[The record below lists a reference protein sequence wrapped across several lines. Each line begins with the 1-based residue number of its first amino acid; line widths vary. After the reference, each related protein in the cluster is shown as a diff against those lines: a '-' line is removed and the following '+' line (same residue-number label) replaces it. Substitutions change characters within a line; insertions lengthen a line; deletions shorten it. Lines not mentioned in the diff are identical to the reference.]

1 MAFFISGGKKKKKNK
16 KQERHSHSR
25 DMPNFRR
32 NDTDKRKVIKDKKSI
47 LKTGVEVTTRKG
59 VKATLNQLEG
69 SEEAESALMTA
80 AVITSPVTKTA
91 KKTGKTVREQ
101 IKKRHIKETQVKS
114 IREKKKPDKKKIHS
128 DDSKKSESQVKE
140 RKIHYQNGG
149 VKSESNRTG
158 KDKPKSHK
166 NSGSSSKDKNVKKRK
181 LALVIEKLKSA
192 GTGISGKAGIE
203 DTGSGVGDVVKMIAV
218 KVGLLLLPIV
228 LGLLLIIGVAAII
241 ISLVVALIYNSPFS
255 IFFPPLESGDT
266 VMTVTSQYMA
276 EFNRDIN
283 ILVTEH
289 KDCDIG
295 KIVYVDYEGT
305 LSAPSNYYDVMSVY
319 MVKYGV
325 GNTATVMDETGKANL
340 KSVFDDMCTY
350 TISTGEE
357 KIKNDEGKKVKKKVL
372 YVNVTFKTY
381 YQMETEYSMS
391 EDEINLL
398 NSLMSQESMAALGI
412 AGGNTGTQSG
422 GNKKSSLSQSEI
434 DAITEKIADGKART
448 AVTFALSKVGYPYS
462 QPLRNSGT
470 HFDCSS
476 LAYYAWNSAGIS
488 IMTGGS
494 NTAAA
499 EAQWCSNNKCTV
511 KEKNLKP
518 GDLIFYSYS
527 NNGRYKNISHVGIYV
542 GDGKIVEAVDEATGV
557 VIQDYHN
564 GGLVMIGRPDKKK

>member
-1 MAFFISGGKKKKKNK
+1 
-16 KQERHSHSR
+16 
-25 DMPNFRR
+25 
-32 NDTDKRKVIKDKKSI
+32 
-47 LKTGVEVTTRKG
+47 
-59 VKATLNQLEG
+59 
-69 SEEAESALMTA
+69 
-80 AVITSPVTKTA
+80 
-91 KKTGKTVREQ
+91 
-101 IKKRHIKETQVKS
+101 
-114 IREKKKPDKKKIHS
+114 
-128 DDSKKSESQVKE
+128 
-140 RKIHYQNGG
+140 
-149 VKSESNRTG
+149 
-158 KDKPKSHK
+158 
-166 NSGSSSKDKNVKKRK
+166 
-181 LALVIEKLKSA
+181 
-192 GTGISGKAGIE
+192 
-203 DTGSGVGDVVKMIAV
+203 
-218 KVGLLLLPIV
+218 
-228 LGLLLIIGVAAII
+228 
-241 ISLVVALIYNSPFS
+241 
-255 IFFPPLESGDT
+255 
-266 VMTVTSQYMA
+266 
-276 EFNRDIN
+276 
-283 ILVTEH
+283 
-289 KDCDIG
+289 
-295 KIVYVDYEGT
+295 
-305 LSAPSNYYDVMSVY
+305 
-319 MVKYGV
+319 
-325 GNTATVMDETGKANL
+325 
-340 KSVFDDMCTY
+340 
-350 TISTGEE
+350 
-357 KIKNDEGKKVKKKVL
+357 
-372 YVNVTFKTY
+372 
-381 YQMETEYSMS
+381 MS

>member
-1 MAFFISGGKKKKKNK
+1 
-16 KQERHSHSR
+16 
-25 DMPNFRR
+25 
-32 NDTDKRKVIKDKKSI
+32 
-47 LKTGVEVTTRKG
+47 
-59 VKATLNQLEG
+59 
-69 SEEAESALMTA
+69 
-80 AVITSPVTKTA
+80 
-91 KKTGKTVREQ
+91 
-101 IKKRHIKETQVKS
+101 
-114 IREKKKPDKKKIHS
+114 
-128 DDSKKSESQVKE
+128 
-140 RKIHYQNGG
+140 
-149 VKSESNRTG
+149 
-158 KDKPKSHK
+158 
-166 NSGSSSKDKNVKKRK
+166 
-181 LALVIEKLKSA
+181 
-192 GTGISGKAGIE
+192 
-203 DTGSGVGDVVKMIAV
+203 
-218 KVGLLLLPIV
+218 
-228 LGLLLIIGVAAII
+228 
-241 ISLVVALIYNSPFS
+241 
-255 IFFPPLESGDT
+255 
-266 VMTVTSQYMA
+266 
-276 EFNRDIN
+276 
-283 ILVTEH
+283 
-289 KDCDIG
+289 
-295 KIVYVDYEGT
+295 
-305 LSAPSNYYDVMSVY
+305 

-350 TISTGEE
+350 TTSTGEE

>member
-1 MAFFISGGKKKKKNK
+1 MEKKNK
-16 KQERHSHSR
+16 KKERHIHSR
-25 DMPNFRR
+25 DMPYFRR

-59 VKATLNQLEG
+59 AKAAINQLEG
-69 SEEAESALMTA
+69 GEEAESALMTA
-80 AVITSPVTKTA
+80 AVVTSPVTKTA
-91 KKTGKTVREQ
+91 KKTGKAVREQ

-114 IREKKKPDKKKIHS
+114 VRGKKKSDKKKIHS
-128 DDSKKSESQVKE
+128 KDLKKSESQVRE
-140 RKIHYQNGG
+140 RKIHYQTGSM
-149 VKSESNRTG
+149 KSESKRSEAG
-158 KDKPKSHK
+158 KTKSPKK
-166 NSGSSSKDKNVKKRK
+166 AESSSKGKNIKNRK
-181 LALVIEKLKSA
+181 LAFVMEKLKSA
-192 GTGISGKAGIE
+192 GTEIAGKTGME
-203 DTGSGVGDVVKMIAV
+203 NTGSGVENVLKIIAV

-228 LGLLLIIGVAAII
+228 LGLLLIIGIAAII
-241 ISLVVALIYNSPFS
+241 IALVVAVIYNSPFS
-255 IFFPPLESGDT
+255 IFFPPLENGDT
-266 VMTVTSQYMA
+266 VMTVTSQYVA

-283 ILVTEH
+283 TLVTEH

-357 KIKNDEGKKVKKKVL
+357 KIKNDEGKKVKKRVL

-462 QPLRNSGT
+462 QSLRNSGT

>member
-1 MAFFISGGKKKKKNK
+1 MEKKNK
-16 KQERHSHSR
+16 KKERHIYSR

-166 NSGSSSKDKNVKKRK
+166 NSGSSSKDKNVKNRK

-266 VMTVTSQYMA
+266 VMTVTSQYMD

-295 KIVYVDYEGT
+295 KIVYVDYEGMAST
-305 LSAPSNYYDVMSVY
+305 PSNYYDVMSVY
-319 MVKYGV
+319 MVKYGA

-434 DAITEKIADGKART
+434 DAITEKITDGKART
-448 AVTFALSKVGYPYS
+448 AVAFALSKVGYPYS

-476 LAYYAWNSAGIS
+476 LAYYSWNSAGIS

-542 GDGKIVEAVDEATGV
+542 GDGKMVEAVDEATGV
-557 VIQDYHN
+557 VIQGYHN